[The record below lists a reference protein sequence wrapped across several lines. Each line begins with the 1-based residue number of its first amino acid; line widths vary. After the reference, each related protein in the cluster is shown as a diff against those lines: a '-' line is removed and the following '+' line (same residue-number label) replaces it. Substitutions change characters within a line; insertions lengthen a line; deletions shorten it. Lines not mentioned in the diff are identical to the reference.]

1 MTIEYSVTFQNG
13 GVTIRQTVVGAS
25 VSGGGQQDLPDGGG
39 QQDLP
44 DGGNGGLGASTDQ
57 VLAVVLGPLVIGGS
71 QYQPNANGNQ
81 VTQLNPASKAAK
93 GHQVTQLNPVP
104 KAGALL
110 TVEKQRRSNWCWAA
124 VAVSVAEYYQKNQ
137 PPDVNPP
144 ETECSLAARF
154 LLPQSPSNAC
164 CRKPFPEKKCD
175 RPHSL
180 DDVLEYFGV
189 KVLKHPGQLS
199 FQRTKE
205 LIRRRVPVPVHINWG
220 GGRGHFV
227 VLTKTLVTRDGAEAV
242 YVSDPFFTSHWV
254 LFDEFKQAYHAT
266 SSNPNV
272 ASSAGF
278 WDWTFIL

>member
-1 MTIEYSVTFQNG
+1 MLMTIEYSVTFQNG

-25 VSGGGQQDLPDGGG
+25 VSGGGQQDLPDGGGQQDLPDGGGQQDLPDGGGQQDLPDGGG

-124 VAVSVAEYYQKNQ
+124 VA
-137 PPDVNPP
+137 
-144 ETECSLAARF
+144 
-154 LLPQSPSNAC
+154 
-164 CRKPFPEKKCD
+164 
-175 RPHSL
+175 
-180 DDVLEYFGV
+180 
-189 KVLKHPGQLS
+189 
-199 FQRTKE
+199 
-205 LIRRRVPVPVHINWG
+205 
-220 GGRGHFV
+220 
-227 VLTKTLVTRDGAEAV
+227 
-242 YVSDPFFTSHWV
+242 
-254 LFDEFKQAYHAT
+254 
-266 SSNPNV
+266 
-272 ASSAGF
+272 
-278 WDWTFIL
+278 